1 LDEKK
6 SVKIHYFA
14 DKNVRVLLV
23 LRENKE
29 MNNFIN
35 LLDNTLKMNSEIDK
49 SDEEELTEVPVDQLR
64 PLTAPGSRQNGQ
76 VQCSFFF

>member
-1 LDEKK
+1 LDERKR
-6 SVKIHYFA
+6 VKIQYLA
-14 DKNVRVLLV
+14 DKYVHVLLV

-49 SDEEELTEVPVDQLR
+49 SDEEELREVPVDQSR

-76 VQCSFFF
+76 VRCFSF